1 MMFHRTKIR
10 LTLQNSLILILI
22 IGAIAAAVYSYMQML
37 LYNDL
42 DENFE
47 VLIKEYEVFVEKGYF
62 PSEAVVIKPTFI
74 QDPRVHVILWDEE
87 GNLIKSDED
96 EVIFTTYEEK
106 FHPEH
111 DLEIEEK
118 QAGGYV
124 FRTISSKLSTTYGD
138 YTVQLLR
145 NVNSEQEMIKRVG
158 LVLTVGTFIGGM
170 LAIVAGFYL
179 AGVALVPIRE
189 ALHKQQQF
197 VSDASHEMRTPLAVI
212 QSQADVLLR
221 SPNDTIEER
230 ALEISVISKECRR
243 LTKLV
248 NQLLLLARVDSKK
261 VAMNMEEFYLNNLLQ
276 EVVGNYFEI
285 AEYQQKTIHL
295 RAEEQLLMKGD
306 AERIHQLVVILID
319 NALKFT
325 PENGEIQVTGQ
336 KTNNGILLSVADT
349 GIGIHKRDLPYI
361 FDRFYQGEKSR
372 TSSKGTGLGLSIAK
386 WIVDQHHGKIKAT
399 SEEGKG
405 TTFKITFPKA

>member
-1 MMFHRTKIR
+1 
-10 LTLQNSLILILI
+10 
-22 IGAIAAAVYSYMQML
+22 
-37 LYNDL
+37 
-42 DENFE
+42 
-47 VLIKEYEVFVEKGYF
+47 
-62 PSEAVVIKPTFI
+62 
-74 QDPRVHVILWDEE
+74 
-87 GNLIKSDED
+87 
-96 EVIFTTYEEK
+96 
-106 FHPEH
+106 
-111 DLEIEEK
+111 
-118 QAGGYV
+118 
-124 FRTISSKLSTTYGD
+124 
-138 YTVQLLR
+138 
-145 NVNSEQEMIKRVG
+145 
-158 LVLTVGTFIGGM
+158 
-170 LAIVAGFYL
+170 
-179 AGVALVPIRE
+179 
-189 ALHKQQQF
+189 
-197 VSDASHEMRTPLAVI
+197 
-212 QSQADVLLR
+212 
-221 SPNDTIEER
+221 
-230 ALEISVISKECRR
+230 
-243 LTKLV
+243 
-248 NQLLLLARVDSKK
+248 
-261 VAMNMEEFYLNNLLQ
+261 MEEFYLNTLLQ

-306 AERIHQLVVILID
+306 AERIHQLVVILLD